1 MRKKENINIISKLI
15 KKVSF
20 LNNNNQSLRDS
31 IKDVIDEKSQAESYD
46 VDLSKKEK
54 SILSNILSIN
64 KFKAGDAM
72 IPRAS
77 IIAVQ
82 QNYSFEE
89 ITNIINNES
98 HSRMPVY
105 RKDLDDILGMVHIK
119 DIIRFS
125 GSQSENFDIK
135 SILREILFVPPTM
148 PVMSLLLKMQAT
160 KLHMALVIDEHGGTD
175 GLITIE
181 DVIEEIVGE
190 IEDEHDKDDD
200 FNFKKINTNTF
211 EAKAEMTIDEFNKET
226 NFDISNNEVDTIG
239 GYIFS
244 KINRV
249 PFTGEVIN
257 IENQYQFEI
266 IDADPRKIKK
276 IKIIKDYKQ

>member
-1 MRKKENINIISKLI
+1 MRNKENQSLIVKLLKKIN
-15 KKVSF
+15 F
-20 LNNNNQSLRDS
+20 YNNNQSLRDS
-31 IKDVIDEKSQAESYD
+31 IQDVIDEKVNDKDYKI
-46 VDLSKKEK
+46 DLSNKEK
-54 SILSNILSIN
+54 SILTNILSIN
-64 KFKAGDAM
+64 KLKVDDVM

-77 IIAVQ
+77 IIAVSQ
-82 QNYSFEE
+82 DCLFKDIIE
-89 ITNIINNES
+89 IINEES

-119 DIIRFS
+119 DIIKFS
-125 GSQSENFDIK
+125 GSENNEFNIK
-135 SILREILFVPPTM
+135 KILKEVLFVPPTM
-148 PVMSLLLKMQAT
+148 PVMNLLLKMQAT

-200 FNFKKINTNTF
+200 FNFKEVGKNTF
-211 EAKAEMTIDEFNKET
+211 EAKAEMTLEEFNNET
-226 NFDISNNEVDTIG
+226 QFGIAQENVDTLG

-249 PFTGEVIN
+249 PCNGEVIKDDN
-257 IENQYQFEI
+257 KYLFEI
-266 IDADPRKIKK
+266 LDADPRRIKK
-276 IKIIKDYKQ
+276 IRVSKA

>member
-1 MRKKENINIISKLI
+1 MNKKENVSIVSKIL
-15 KKVSF
+15 KKVNF
-20 LNNNNQSLRDS
+20 LYNNQSLRES
-31 IKDVIDEKSQAESYD
+31 IKDVIDEKSNNEKQII
-46 VDLSKKEK
+46 DLSIKEK
-54 SILSNILSIN
+54 TILKNLLSIN
-64 KFKAGDAM
+64 KLKANDVM

-77 IIAVQ
+77 IVAISQ
-82 QNYSFEE
+82 DCSFEKI
-89 ITNIINNES
+89 ITTIQKQS

-119 DIIRFS
+119 DIIGFS
-125 GSQSENFDIK
+125 KIENLDFNIK
-135 SILREILFVPPTM
+135 QIIKNVLFVPPTM
-148 PVMSLLLKMQAT
+148 PVMNLLLKMQAT

-175 GLITIE
+175 GLVTIE

-200 FNFKKINTNTF
+200 FNFKIIDKNIY
-211 EAKAEMTIDEFNKET
+211 EAKADMLLKDFNQET
-226 NFDISNNEVDTIG
+226 KLNISHKNVDSLG

-249 PFTGEVIN
+249 PFAGEVIKDDKH
-257 IENQYQFEI
+257 YQFEI

-276 IKIIKDYKQ
+276 VRVFKINDID

>member
-1 MRKKENINIISKLI
+1 MSKKENFNIISKLI
-15 KKVSF
+15 KKVNF
-20 LNNNNQSLRDS
+20 LNNSNQSLRDS
-31 IKDVIDEKSQAESYD
+31 IKDAIDERSQTESHN

-54 SILSNILSIN
+54 SILTNILSIN
-64 KFKAGDAM
+64 QLKADDVM

-77 IIAVQ
+77 IIAIQ
-82 QNYSFEE
+82 QNYSFKE
-89 ITNIINNES
+89 ITDIINKES

-105 RKDLDDILGMVHIK
+105 RKDLDDVLGMVHIK
-119 DIIRFS
+119 DIIKFS
-125 GSQSENFDIK
+125 NLKNVNFDIK

-148 PVMSLLLKMQAT
+148 PVMNLLLKMQAT
-160 KLHMALVIDEHGGTD
+160 KRHMALVIDEHGGTD

-200 FNFKKINTNTF
+200 FNFKEISTNTF
-211 EAKAEMTIDEFNKET
+211 EAKAEMTISEFNKET
-226 NFDISNNEVDTIG
+226 KFNISNNEVDTLG

-244 KINRV
+244 KIYRV
-249 PFTGEVIN
+249 PLTGEVIN
-257 IENQYQFEI
+257 LENRYQFEI

-276 IKIIKDYKQ
+276 IKITKIL

>member
-1 MRKKENINIISKLI
+1 MSKKENLNIISKII
-15 KKVSF
+15 KKVNF

-31 IKDVIDEKSQAESYD
+31 IKDVIDEKSQTESHN

-54 SILSNILSIN
+54 SILNNILSIN
-64 KFKAGDAM
+64 KLKVDDVM

-89 ITNIINNES
+89 ITNIINKES

-119 DIIRFS
+119 DIIKFS
-125 GSQSENFDIK
+125 GSKSINFDIK
-135 SILREILFVPPTM
+135 NILREILFVPPTM
-148 PVMSLLLKMQAT
+148 PVMNLLLKMQAT

-200 FNFKKINTNTF
+200 FNFKKINQ
-211 EAKAEMTIDEFNKET
+211 IL
-226 NFDISNNEVDTIG
+226 
-239 GYIFS
+239 S
-244 KINRV
+244 K
-249 PFTGEVIN
+249 
-257 IENQYQFEI
+257 Q
-266 IDADPRKIKK
+266 
-276 IKIIKDYKQ
+276 KQK

>member
-1 MRKKENINIISKLI
+1 
-15 KKVSF
+15 
-20 LNNNNQSLRDS
+20 
-31 IKDVIDEKSQAESYD
+31 
-46 VDLSKKEK
+46 
-54 SILSNILSIN
+54 
-64 KFKAGDAM
+64 M

-89 ITNIINNES
+89 ITNIINKES

-125 GSQSENFDIK
+125 GSQRETFDIK

-148 PVMSLLLKMQAT
+148 PVMNLLLKMQAT

-200 FNFKKINTNTF
+200 FNFKRINTNTF

-226 NFDISNNEVDTIG
+226 NFNISNDEVDTIG

>member
-1 MRKKENINIISKLI
+1 MSKKENLNIISRLV
-15 KKVSF
+15 KKINF
-20 LNNNNQSLRDS
+20 LSSNQSLRDS
-31 IKDVIDEKSQAESYD
+31 IKDVIDEKSNGNNQNL
-46 VDLSKKEK
+46 DLSSKEK

-64 KFKAGDAM
+64 KLKAGDVM

-77 IIAVQ
+77 IIAISQ
-82 QNYSFEE
+82 DSLIQNILETIE
-89 ITNIINNES
+89 KES

-105 RKDLDDILGMVHIK
+105 RKDLDDVLGMIHIK
-119 DIIRFS
+119 DIIKFS
-125 GSQSENFDIK
+125 GKNQKDFDIK
-135 SILREILFVPPTM
+135 EIIREVLFVPPTM
-148 PVMSLLLKMQAT
+148 PVMNLLLKMQAT

-175 GLITIE
+175 GLVTIE

-200 FNFKKINTNTF
+200 FNFKKIDSNTF
-211 EAKAEMTIDEFNKET
+211 EAKADMKLEDFSRE
-226 NFDISNNEVDTIG
+226 SNLSIIQENVDTLG

-249 PFTGEVIN
+249 PYAGEVIKVDN
-257 IENQYQFEI
+257 IYQFEI

-276 IKIIKDYKQ
+276 IRIFKII

>member
-1 MRKKENINIISKLI
+1 MSKKENINIISKLI
-15 KKVSF
+15 KKINF

-31 IKDVIDEKSQAESYD
+31 IKDVIDEKSQTESYD

-64 KFKAGDAM
+64 KFKVGDAM

-77 IIAVQ
+77 IIAIQ

-89 ITNIINNES
+89 ITNIINKES

-125 GSQSENFDIK
+125 GSQSETFDIK

-148 PVMSLLLKMQAT
+148 PVMNLLLKMQAT

-200 FNFKKINTNTF
+200 FNFKRINTNTF
-211 EAKAEMTIDEFNKET
+211 EVKAEMTIDEFNKET
-226 NFDISNNEVDTIG
+226 NFNISNDEVDTIG